1 MSIKDIN
8 KNNHN
13 TIKHLIFDHFA
24 KQMYKKKIKWIVIGG
39 LNEFPDKLG
48 RDMDIIIKD
57 KKQKHIIQNIFVNC
71 LKKFDIKNIIY
82 KNDFY
87 GNLLIAFDKYFNY
100 YELHI
105 CHNKIRSGFFSVEP
119 NWNSLKKI
127 GNFYIDPSC
136 YAFKNYFSAKTN
148 VIKIINYD
156 AINKPYWLK
165 LYLLYKFKYK
175 NWNFLTF
182 LLVSIIYFTLNPI
195 LFFKNLFE
203 WAYTRTLIMKYNH
216 SQLYFLKNNKV
227 KKNVLIYVN
236 KYLTKS
242 YFRGIK
248 CVDESFFLK
257 NIYFRFYA
265 NKNKFM
271 PFKFIL
277 NFFLFFISLRKKF
290 TYEKMCFC
298 YTLNKPNKF
307 KSCNIVKLNKNYIL
321 KSIISGIKNL

>member
-1 MSIKDIN
+1 
-8 KNNHN
+8 
-13 TIKHLIFDHFA
+13 
-24 KQMYKKKIKWIVIGG
+24 
-39 LNEFPDKLG
+39 
-48 RDMDIIIKD
+48 
-57 KKQKHIIQNIFVNC
+57 
-71 LKKFDIKNIIY
+71 
-82 KNDFY
+82 
-87 GNLLIAFDKYFNY
+87 
-100 YELHI
+100 
-105 CHNKIRSGFFSVEP
+105 
-119 NWNSLKKI
+119 
-127 GNFYIDPSC
+127 
-136 YAFKNYFSAKTN
+136 
-148 VIKIINYD
+148 
-156 AINKPYWLK
+156 
-165 LYLLYKFKYK
+165 
-175 NWNFLTF
+175 
-182 LLVSIIYFTLNPI
+182 
-195 LFFKNLFE
+195 
-203 WAYTRTLIMKYNH
+203 MKYNH